1 MAESKAHHATDGRSE
16 LEGQVK
22 ADATP
27 TRPGATPPGSTR
39 AGAPTSVE
47 HTEPEEQFESGG
59 KQQQQREVLQE
70 NVAGGAGQAERHPE
84 QVAGQHATGSFTG
97 TAEEPE
103 DPSK

>member
-47 HTEPEEQFESGG
+47 HTEPEEQFESPGG
-59 KQQQQREVLQE
+59 SSNSSVRSWRKTS
-70 NVAGGAGQAERHPE
+70 
-84 QVAGQHATGSFTG
+84 QVAPVRQSGIR
-97 TAEEPE
+97 
-103 DPSK
+103 KR